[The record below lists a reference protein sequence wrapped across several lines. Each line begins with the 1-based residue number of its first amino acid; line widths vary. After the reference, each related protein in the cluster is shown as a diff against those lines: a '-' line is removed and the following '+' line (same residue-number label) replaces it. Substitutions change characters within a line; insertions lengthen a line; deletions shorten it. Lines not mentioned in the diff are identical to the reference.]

1 MKTLAMWILG
11 IAAGMLSLSQPA
23 LAHEDGEDCK
33 KPTTTIIVV
42 RHAER
47 AGQADSLTAEGRA
60 RAKELIHI
68 VGEAVRA
75 VYHSDTR
82 RTKDT
87 GEPVATEVR
96 VPLVEYPAKD
106 VDALIARIF
115 AEREGETVLIIGHSN
130 TVPLI
135 IAAAG
140 GPAIEELSE
149 KEFDRMFVVEVP
161 PCRKGPVKLISLQYG
176 AESP

>member
-1 MKTLAMWILG
+1 MNKLA
-11 IAAGMLSLSQPA
+11 LSLLTGLVLATPVV
-23 LAHEDGEDCK
+23 AHEDETCT
-33 KPTTTIIVV
+33 KPATTIIVI

-47 AGQADSLTAEGRA
+47 AGEADSLTTAGRA

-68 VGEAVRA
+68 AGEAVRA

-87 GEPVATEVR
+87 GEPLATASNS
-96 VPLVEYPAKD
+96 PLVQYPAKD
-106 VDALIARIF
+106 VDTLIARIF
-115 AEREGETVLIIGHSN
+115 AEREGETVLVVGHSN
-130 TVPLI
+130 TVPMIL
-135 IAAAG
+135 AAAG
-140 GPAIEELSE
+140 APAIAELSE